1 MLLSKGGSHCKSV
14 SLVPESLV
22 SFRKLQRATFP
33 REEQR
38 FSHLLDLN
46 SNRVL
51 KVKRGRNNASPS
63 PRSAGVEHGKKV
75 RRALLDTGKWKGNF
89 LFKIER

>member
-1 MLLSKGGSHCKSV
+1 MLPSKGGSHCKSL

-22 SFRKLQRATFP
+22 YFRKLQRATYP
-33 REEQR
+33 GEKQR

-51 KVKRGRNNASPS
+51 KVERGRNNASPS
-63 PRSAGVEHGKKV
+63 PRSVGVEHGKKSQAGFAGH
-75 RRALLDTGKWKGNF
+75 REM
-89 LFKIER
+89 ERDFSL